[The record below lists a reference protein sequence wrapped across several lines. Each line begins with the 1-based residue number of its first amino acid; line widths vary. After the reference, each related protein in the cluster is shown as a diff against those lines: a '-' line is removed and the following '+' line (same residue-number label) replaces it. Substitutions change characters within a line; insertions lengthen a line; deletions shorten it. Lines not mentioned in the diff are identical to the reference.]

1 MSIRV
6 LLSSHNQ
13 MSIKPKQKSNEIC
26 IYLSCLQN
34 LMRHLSI
41 NRVKSFCSQSIANEK
56 ELELIY
62 ENFCNAVKTLKC
74 EVGDKQTV
82 TVTMKREFSSHEISS
97 REVSLYIR
105 SCVWALGHQSLSYK
119 GKELEKCRSDTRFQ
133 AIFLLDYIFQ
143 SCNPPTKSLQ
153 SLSYKAVKDCI
164 GTASTSSDRKEYFKN
179 YLDWVT
185 DDNPTFSEREGDITT
200 KEYSVSIPLESV
212 MYDIFIANLST
223 YQGPTI
229 EQIKS
234 FVYYSSLTSVKD
246 MVNRTYGRHPLVGNN
261 HGLLMNIQRLL
272 ISKPSLAKLLVK
284 VISDT
289 GEKDT
294 IHFATFV
301 STTIIGYKF
310 SPPLESN
317 ENLVMIR
324 HIRKRLNDMKSLY
337 RVQIGC
343 SRKQHIEASLS
354 ACITFVVDC
363 MDEFCLTNR
372 I

>member
-1 MSIRV
+1 MSLRL
-6 LLSSHNQ
+6 LLSSHKQ
-13 MSIKPKQKSNEIC
+13 MSLKPKQKANEIC

-34 LMRHLSI
+34 LMGHLTI
-41 NRVKSFCSQSIANEK
+41 NRVKSFCSQSISNEN

-62 ENFCNAVKTLKC
+62 ENFCNAVKTMKC
-74 EVGDKQTV
+74 NIGDKENV
-82 TVTMKREFSSHEISS
+82 TVTMRREFSSHEISS
-97 REVSLYIR
+97 REVSSYIR
-105 SCVWALGHQSLSYK
+105 SCVWALGHSSLSYK
-119 GKELEKCRSDTRFQ
+119 GKELQKCRSDTRFQ

-143 SCNPPTKSLQ
+143 SCYPPIKSLQ
-153 SLSYKAVKDCI
+153 SLSYNAVTDNI
-164 GTASTSSDRKEYFKN
+164 GNTSISSKKKKYFN
-179 YLDWVT
+179 WVT
-185 DDNPTFSEREGDITT
+185 EDNPTFSEREGNITT

-212 MYDIFIANLST
+212 MYDIFIANLNT

-234 FVYYSSLTSVKD
+234 FVYYSSLTSLKD
-246 MVNRTYGRHPLVGNN
+246 MVHRSYRRHPLVGDN
-261 HGLLMNIQRLL
+261 HALLINIQRLL

-289 GEKDT
+289 GENDT

-301 STTIIGYKF
+301 STTIIGYRF

-317 ENLVMIR
+317 ENLVLIR

-343 SRKQHIEASLS
+343 NRKQHIESTLS
-354 ACITFVVDC
+354 ACITFLVDC
-363 MDEFCLTNR
+363 IDEFCSMNR